1 MSAAITSGEM
11 KTKSSQPRKQ
21 RRARYKAPLHKRK
34 KYLRATLSPSLREK
48 YGKRSAQLRVGDTV
62 KVMRGDRKG
71 HEGKVT
77 AIDLKTEK
85 VIVEGV
91 TIARADGTEKPRPL
105 HPSNLMITKLELKDK
120 TREEILKR

>member
-1 MSAAITSGEM
+1 MPTPITQKAA
-11 KTKSSQPRKQ
+11 TKSSQPRKQ
-21 RRARYKAPLHKRK
+21 RRAKFKAALHERK
-34 KYLRATLSPSLREK
+34 KFLRATLSSSLREK
-48 YGKRSAQLRVGDTV
+48 YGKRSALLRVGDTV

-77 AIDLKTEK
+77 AIDLKNEK

-91 TIARADGTEKPRPL
+91 TVARADGTEKPRPL
-105 HPSNLMITKLELKDK
+105 HPSNLMITKLDLKDK